1 MRVRILGSAAGGGSP
16 QWNCRC
22 DVCRL
27 AWARD
32 PRVPW
37 RTQCSAAVSADGER
51 WVLLNASPDLRQQIL
66 DNPPLWPRG
75 DGPRGDGARGDG
87 RASPIGH
94 VVVTNADIDHLAG
107 LLTLRE
113 RQPLTIAAERP
124 VLDQIAANPAFGVLD
139 PEIVGF
145 ERLRVGEPHRLA
157 EIEITP
163 LPVPA
168 KIPLWMEQGAESLA
182 ADGTA
187 LLLKAGGRRVA
198 YVPACAAVTEALR
211 ARVADCDLLLFDGT
225 LWRDDELRA
234 AGVGTKTGRRMG
246 HLPVSGPDGALAAW
260 RDVPLGRRVFI
271 HLNNTNP
278 LLVAGSPERIAVA
291 DAGWEVAEDGM
302 EFAW

>member
-1 MRVRILGSAAGGGSP
+1 MQVRILGSAAGGGSP

-22 DVCRL
+22 DVCCL

-75 DGPRGDGARGDG
+75 DGLRCDG

-113 RQPLTIAAERP
+113 RQPLTVAAEPP

-139 PEIVGF
+139 PEIVRF
-145 ERLRVGEPHRLA
+145 ERLRTGAPHHLA
-157 EIEITP
+157 DIEVTP

-168 KIPLWMEQGAESLA
+168 KVPLWMERGGENMA

-187 LLLKAGGRRVA
+187 LLLSGGGRRVA
-198 YVPACAAVTEALR
+198 YVPACAAVTAALR
-211 ARVADCDLLLFDGT
+211 DRVAGCDLLLFDGT